1 MSRIFET
8 IGFAMHTKLRM
19 DPEARGVLMA

>member
-1 MSRIFET
+1 
-8 IGFAMHTKLRM
+8 MHTKLRM